1 MRRRLVTAIA
11 LAALAMPASAWSQTP
26 PPGLMAAYSF
36 DEGSGTLLHDTSGNG
51 HTGAIANATWTAG
64 RHGSALSFNGT
75 DAHVDLGALGTFYQ
89 QGFTLE
95 AWVQKATSTR
105 KDVGIVGSW
114 AGSGPMLW
122 VDHLAGNYQLTLGS
136 SLSSYLDSGE
146 SPLEGVWQHLAAT
159 FDGTAARFY
168 IDGVEVASRLV
179 SSGIGSSNAWRV
191 GAYGGVAGNFF
202 DGLIDDVRIY
212 SRALTAAEV
221 VTDSGEPVPPPDTTP
236 PSAPGQLSASG
247 SVAEATLSWQPAT
260 DNVGVATY
268 DVHRA
273 TVPGFTP
280 SSSNRIAQATGTSYT
295 DAGLAGG
302 TYYYKVR
309 AEDAAGNIGPP
320 SNEASATVT
329 TDTTPPTVSI
339 TSPVAGTT
347 VGGAISVSASASDD
361 RAVAGVQ
368 FRLDGVNLAV
378 EDVADPYG
386 VIWDTRGEVNGA
398 HTLTAVARDSSGNV
412 SVSSAVVVTVSNDG
426 VSPAGLRAAYG
437 LDQGSGTM
445 ALDSSGNN
453 ATGAL
458 VGAGWTTSGRF
469 GGALSLN
476 GTNGRVD
483 LPSLGTFYKTGFT
496 LEGWVLKQ
504 SSKLDVGV
512 LGTWAPGQGGP
523 MIWVDHSSGRYR
535 LTLTANA
542 ENYLD
547 SGRAPAVGQWQHV
560 AVTYDGAVVRFYV
573 DGEQSASA
581 AFAGNVGDSNVWRIG
596 AYGATPGGFFDGL
609 VDNVRIY
616 DRALTATE
624 IGLDMVSRIQPDRAP
639 PQVTSVTPGENATGV
654 GVGTAV
660 TARFNE
666 PMQAASINST
676 TFRLRD
682 QAGGIVPATVSY
694 DQSTWVAKLKPQSAL
709 QFSAQYRATLAA
721 GGPKDLAGNA
731 LAAERSWSFTT
742 EQQPLVLVLTAASNP
757 FSSYL
762 GEILRNEGLPEFTAV
777 DVSSFSANLLSGFD
791 VVLIGNISLS
801 MNQVTTLT
809 DWVSAGGNLIAMRPD
824 KKLAALLGL
833 NTASGSLSNAYLQVN
848 TATTAG
854 AGIVGQTIQYHG
866 TADRYTLNGATSIAT
881 LYSNAT
887 TPTSNPAV
895 TLRSVGANGGEAA
908 AFTYDLARSVVY
920 TRQGNPA
927 WAGQE
932 RDGAVGLR
940 PNDMFYSTWINTN
953 KIAIPQADEQ
963 QRLLANLITTMERD
977 RVPVPRFW
985 YLPRGEKAVVVLSGD
1000 DHSTLQAPGGIASNF
1015 DRLKELSSPGCVV
1028 SRWECVRASAYT
1040 YTTSTLTNAQAAG
1053 YVAEGFEVG
1062 LHPNFGSCPAGAT
1075 SESALAAAYDAQ
1087 LAQFGAKY
1095 TSIPPQVSS
1104 RSHCVF
1110 WPDWASNAKVEGARG
1125 IRMDA
1130 NYYHYPASWLG
1141 TKPGFLNGGG
1151 FPMRFADTD
1160 GSLIDVYQQNTNVN
1174 DEITSAFATTIDALL
1189 DKALG
1194 PEGYYG
1200 AFGTNI
1206 HMDDP
1211 APTPGYEQ
1219 IVPEAQA
1226 RGVPLISYKQ
1236 LLDWVDG
1243 RNAST
1248 IGALGWAPGVLTF
1261 ATTVGAGADGLQ
1273 AMLPTQGPSGTL
1285 SAVTCAG
1292 SPVDFTVQTVKG
1304 LEYAMFDAV
1313 TGVCTANYS

>member
-1 MRRRLVTAIA
+1 
-11 LAALAMPASAWSQTP
+11 MPAAAWSQTP
-26 PPGLMAAYSF
+26 PPGLVAAYSF
-36 DEGSGTLLHDTSGNG
+36 DEGSGTLLHDASGNG
-51 HTGAIANATWTAG
+51 HDGTIANPAWAVG
-64 RHGSALSFNGT
+64 RHAGALSFNGT

-95 AWVQKATSTR
+95 AWVQKASSTR
-105 KDVGIVGSW
+105 KDVGVLGSW

-136 SLSSYLDSGE
+136 SLSSYLDSGVR
-146 SPLEGVWQHLAAT
+146 PLEGVWQHLAAT
-159 FDGTAARFY
+159 FDGTVARFY

-179 SSGIGSSNAWRV
+179 SSGVGSSNVWRI
-191 GAYGGVAGNFF
+191 GAYGASAGNFF

-212 SRALTAAEV
+212 SRALSAAEV
-221 VTDSGEPVPPPDTTP
+221 MSDSNDPVPPPDTTP

-247 SVAEATLSWQPAT
+247 SVGEVALVWQAAT
-260 DNVGVATY
+260 DNVGVTAY

-273 TVPGFTP
+273 TVPGFAP
-280 SSSNRIAQATGTSYT
+280 SSSNRIAEVTGTSHT

-309 AEDAAGNIGPP
+309 AEDAAGNLGPP

-329 TDTTPPTVSI
+329 ADSTAPTVSI
-339 TSPVAGTT
+339 TSPGAGATVAG
-347 VGGAISVSASASDD
+347 AIEVAAGASDD

-368 FRLDGVNLAV
+368 FRLDGMNLGA
-378 EDVADPYG
+378 EDTSEPYS
-386 VIWDTRGEVNGA
+386 VTWDTRGELNGP
-398 HTLTAVARDSSGNV
+398 HTLTAVARDAGGNT
-412 SVSSAVVVTVSNDG
+412 SVSSPVGVTVSNDG
-426 VSPAGLRAAYG
+426 VSSTGLRAAYG

-453 ATGAL
+453 ATGTL

-476 GTNGRVD
+476 GTTGEVD

-496 LEGWVLKQ
+496 LEAWVLKQ
-504 SSKLDVGV
+504 SSKRDVGV
-512 LGTWAPGQGGP
+512 LGAWTSGQGGP
-523 MIWVDHSSGRYR
+523 MIWVDHASGRYR
-535 LTLTANA
+535 LTLTPNA

-547 SGRAPAVGQWQHV
+547 SGRAPATGRWQHV
-560 AVTYDGAVVRFYV
+560 AATYDGAVARFYV
-573 DGEQSASA
+573 DGEQAASA
-581 AFAGNVGDSNVWRIG
+581 PFAGNVGDSDAWRIG
-596 AYGATPGGFFDGL
+596 AYGATSGGFFDGL

-616 DRALTATE
+616 SRALSAEE
-624 IGLDMVSRIQPDRAP
+624 IALDMASRIQPDRTP
-639 PQVTSVTPGENATGV
+639 PQVMSFAPGDGATGA

-666 PMQAASINST
+666 PMQAASINTT
-676 TFRLRD
+676 TFQLRNE
-682 QAGGIVPATVSY
+682 AGGLVPATVSY
-694 DQSTWVAKLKPQSAL
+694 DPATWVATLKPQTAL
-709 QFSAQYRATLAA
+709 QFSASYRATLSA
-721 GGPKDLAGNA
+721 GGAKDLAGNA
-731 LAAERSWSFTT
+731 LAAQRSWSFTT
-742 EQQPLVLVLTAASNP
+742 EQRPIVLVLTAASNP

-762 GEILRNEGLPEFTAV
+762 GEILRSEGLSAFTTV
-777 DVSSFSANLLSGFD
+777 DVSSFSAGLLAGFD
-791 VVLIGNISLS
+791 VVVLGNMSLS
-801 MNQVTTLT
+801 TGQVNTLT
-809 DWVSAGGNLIAMRPD
+809 SWVNGGGNLIAMRPD
-824 KKLAALLGL
+824 KKLAPLLGL
-833 NTASGSLSNAYLQVN
+833 TTASGSLSNAYLQVN
-848 TATTAG
+848 TATGAG

-866 TADRYTLNGATSIAT
+866 AADRYTLNGATAIAT

-887 TPTSNPAV
+887 TATSNPAV

-908 AFTYDLARSVVY
+908 AFVYDLARSVVY

-940 PNDMFYSTWINTN
+940 PSDLFYSSWINTN

-977 RVPVPRFW
+977 RLPVPRFW

-1015 DRLKELSSPGCVV
+1015 DRLKQLSPAGCVV
-1028 SRWECVRASAYT
+1028 TRWECVRATAYT
-1040 YTTSTLTNAQAAG
+1040 YASSTLTNGQAAG
-1053 YVAEGFEVG
+1053 YVAEGFEVA
-1062 LHPNFGSCPAGAT
+1062 LHPNFGSCPAGPT
-1075 SESALAAAYDAQ
+1075 SQSALAAAYDAQ
-1087 LAQFGAKY
+1087 LAQFAAKY
-1095 TSIPPQVSS
+1095 TSIPAQVSS
-1104 RSHCVF
+1104 RSHCVY
-1110 WPDWASNAKVEGARG
+1110 WPDWASNAKVEAARG

-1141 TKPGFLNGGG
+1141 AKPGFLNGGG
-1151 FPMRFADTD
+1151 FPMRFADAD
-1160 GSLIDVYQQNTNVN
+1160 GSLIDAYQQNTNVN
-1174 DEITSAFATTIDALL
+1174 DEITSSFASMIDALL

-1200 AFGTNI
+1200 AFGVNI
-1206 HMDDP
+1206 HMDHP
-1211 APTPGYEQ
+1211 APTSGYEQ

-1248 IGALGWAPGVLTF
+1248 IGGLGWNAGVLTF
-1261 ATTVGAGADGLQ
+1261 ATKVGAGAQGLQ
-1273 AMLPTQGPSGTL
+1273 AMLPTRGPSGTL
-1285 SAVTCAG
+1285 AAVTCGG
-1292 SPVDFTVQTVKG
+1292 SPVDFTVKTVKG

-1313 TGVCTANYS
+1313 TGVCTATYA